1 MRKTDVRQAILA
13 RLVLLTVVVFL
24 LPTLLNANVLSHL
37 KLGKHKQK
45 SKSAELTNKASM
57 SPLLKRRTETIFSH
71 IGSGEPE
78 GAPNSYAKEQVSI
91 RAYPGTDLPIE
102 LSNAA
107 ANHFSRVKS
116 ESQAGQRG
124 QTVDAPWTSI
134 GPSIALYPKI
144 LNRTAAPY
152 VASGRIS
159 ALAID
164 HHCEEDHCRLYVG
177 AAGGGIWKTNNALAT
192 TPTWTFISGSFATN
206 AIGAIAIDPTD
217 RSGRTIYVGTG
228 EPNASGDSGAG
239 QGIYKS
245 TDGGNSWTLL
255 AGSGFALNRSIS
267 NVVIDPTN
275 GNTIYVGTT
284 RGVRGVSSTSGA
296 TGNPPVGTVAPV
308 GLYKST
314 DGGNTF
320 SPIFLTLPITPGGF
334 SEGVNQVALDP
345 KDPTTVYA
353 GAFGLG
359 IFRSSPSDAG
369 GAFQQVF
376 YSEDND
382 GNPAHFD
389 PFDRTA
395 FAVTT
400 KNGHTRMYVGDGNG
414 ADIPN
419 GPASQV
425 WRNDN
430 MNQPASALASGNVN
444 GPSWKNLTSSN
455 VADPGYAT
463 HNYCTGQCWYDNA
476 IYTPKGQPDT
486 VFVLGSYLYPEQLGS
501 GGSGLSNGR
510 AVLRS
515 TTAGDPDPDHNNRT
529 FTDMIADAGTDPNNN
544 GIHPDQHALVF
555 LPDNPD
561 VWFEGSD
568 GGLMRSNGTYTDV
581 SSKCAARGLTGD
593 NLNACQRL
601 LSAVPTTL
609 TSLNAG
615 LNTLQFQSFSI
626 NPKNPQGELLGGT
639 QDNGTFLYEGSSVL
653 WGQTIGGDGGQ
664 SGFNVSHPDIRFHTY
679 FAPQIDVN
687 FQGTETTGW
696 DWVSDRFFL
705 PPAEGWSFYIPIIYD
720 PHPGRAGSIFAGLQG
735 VWRTRDN
742 GGPRAYLDQHC
753 NQFTG
758 DFTVLCGD
766 FVELGSPNGLT
777 DPHGRLTSTFWGSDR
792 TGGVVNAIGRAPSD
806 KSTLWAAT
814 TTGRVFVS
822 KNADD
827 VSKVPGADG
836 SDVTYTR
843 IDSTSTAAPNRVPT
857 FIYVD
862 ARDANHA
869 WISYSGY
876 SARTPATPGHIF
888 EVRFDPDSGTATF
901 TSIDGSL
908 GDMPIT
914 SIVRDDPTGDFY
926 ASNDF
931 GVLRLPR
938 GSSNWQTAG
947 TGMPMVEVCALAI
960 STKGRVLYAATHGR
974 GGYSLPLPHG
984 GGD

>member
-1 MRKTDVRQAILA
+1 MRNQSLRSNVRAS
-13 RLVLLTVVVFL
+13 LVLLSLVL
-24 LPTLLNANVLSHL
+24 LLSTVLSAGI
-37 KLGKHKQK
+37 LGHFKSAKHKQTAK
-45 SKSAELTNKASM
+45 PAEVAKKNSIN
-57 SPLLKRRTETIFSH
+57 PLMKRRAETIFSR

-78 GAPNSYAKEQVSI
+78 GAPNSYAKEQVRF
-91 RAYPGTDLPIE
+91 RAYPGSDLPIE

-107 ANHFSRVKS
+107 SNHFARVKS

-134 GPSIALYPKI
+134 GPSIALYPEI

-159 ALAID
+159 ALAIE
-164 HHCEEDHCRLYVG
+164 HHCGEGHCRLYVG
-177 AAGGGIWKTNNALAT
+177 AAGGGIWRTNNALDNR
-192 TPTWTFISGSFATN
+192 PSWTFISGSFATN
-206 AIGAIAIDPTD
+206 AIGDITIDPTD
-217 RSGRTIYVGTG
+217 PSGRTIYVGTG

-245 TDGGNSWTLL
+245 TDGGNSWTRLP
-255 AGSGFALNRSIS
+255 GSDFANNRSIS
-267 NVVIDPTN
+267 DVVIDPTN

-284 RGVRGVSSTSGA
+284 RGVRGVSSSSGD

-320 SPIFLTLPITPGGF
+320 SAIFLTLPITPGGF
-334 SEGVNQVALDP
+334 SEGTSRVALDP
-345 KDPTTVYA
+345 SNPAVVYV

-359 IFRSSPSDAG
+359 IFRSDPSDNG

-400 KNGHTRMYVGDGNG
+400 KSGLTRMYVADGNG

-430 MNQPASALASGNVN
+430 MNQPASTLASGNVN
-444 GPSWKNLTSSN
+444 GSSWKNLTSSK
-455 VADPGYAT
+455 VGDPGYAT
-463 HNYCTGQCWYDNA
+463 YNYCTGQCWYDNA
-476 IYTPKGQPDT
+476 IYTPKGHPDT
-486 VFVLGSYLYPEQLGS
+486 VFVLGSYLYREQLGS
-501 GGSGLSNGR
+501 GGNGLSNGR

-515 TTAGDPDPDHNNRT
+515 TTAGAPDPDHNNRT

-555 LPDNPD
+555 LPDNPN

-581 SSKCAARGLTGD
+581 SSQCAARGLTGD
-593 NLNACQRL
+593 NLTACQRL
-601 LSAVPTTL
+601 LSAVPTQL
-609 TSLNAG
+609 TSLNNG
-615 LNTLQFQSFSI
+615 LDTLQFQSFSI
-626 NPKNPQGELLGGT
+626 NPKNPSKELLGGT

-664 SGFNVSHPDIRFHTY
+664 SGFNAANPDIRFHTY
-679 FAPQIDVN
+679 FAPQVDVN
-687 FQGTETTGW
+687 FQGTVTTGW
-696 DWVSDRFFL
+696 DWVADRFFL

-720 PHPGRAGSIFAGLQG
+720 PNPASAGSIFAGLQG

-753 NQFTG
+753 NEFTG
-758 DFTVLCGD
+758 DFKVLCGD
-766 FVELGSPNGLT
+766 FVELGSPTGLS
-777 DPHGRLTSTFWGSDR
+777 DAHGNLTSTFFGSDR
-792 TGGVVNAIGRAPSD
+792 VGGVVNAIGRSPGD

-827 VSKVPGADG
+827 VSNVPGADG

-843 IDSTSTAAPNRVPT
+843 IDSTSAAAPNRVPT
-857 FIYVD
+857 YIYVD
-862 ARDANHA
+862 PRNPNRA

-876 SARTPATPGHIF
+876 SARTPTTPGHIF
-888 EVRFDPDSGTATF
+888 EVRFNPNSGTATF

-914 SIVRDDPTGDFY
+914 SVVRDDPTGDFY

-931 GVLRLPR
+931 GVLRLPK
-938 GSSNWQTAG
+938 GSSTWQSAG
-947 TGMPMVEVCALAI
+947 TGMPMVEVCAVAI
-960 STKGRVLYAATHGR
+960 STKGRRLYAATHGR
-974 GGYSLPLPHG
+974 GGYVLQLPE
-984 GGD
+984 D

>member
-1 MRKTDVRQAILA
+1 MRNQSLRSNVRAS
-13 RLVLLTVVVFL
+13 LVLLSLVL
-24 LPTLLNANVLSHL
+24 LLSTVLSAGI
-37 KLGKHKQK
+37 LGHFKSAKHKQTAK
-45 SKSAELTNKASM
+45 PAEVAKKNSIN
-57 SPLLKRRTETIFSH
+57 PLMKRRAETIFSR

-78 GAPNSYAKEQVSI
+78 GAPNSYAKEQVRF
-91 RAYPGTDLPIE
+91 RAYPGSDLPIE

-107 ANHFSRVKS
+107 ANHFARVKS

-134 GPSIALYPKI
+134 GPSIALYPEI

-159 ALAID
+159 ALAIE
-164 HHCEEDHCRLYVG
+164 HHCGEGHCRLYVG
-177 AAGGGIWKTNNALAT
+177 AAGGGIWRTNNALAN
-192 TPTWTFISGSFATN
+192 TPSWTFMSGSFATN
-206 AIGAIAIDPTD
+206 AIGDITIDPTD
-217 RSGRTIYVGTG
+217 PSGRTIYVGTG

-245 TDGGNSWTLL
+245 TDGGNSWTRLP
-255 AGSGFALNRSIS
+255 GSDFANNRSIS
-267 NVVIDPTN
+267 DVVIDPTN

-284 RGVRGVSSTSGA
+284 RGVRGVSSSSGD

-320 SPIFLTLPITPGGF
+320 SAIFLTLPITPGGF
-334 SEGVNQVALDP
+334 SEGTSRVALDP
-345 KDPTTVYA
+345 SNPAVVYV

-359 IFRSSPSDAG
+359 IFRSDPSENG

-400 KNGHTRMYVGDGNG
+400 KNGLTRMYVADGNG

-430 MNQPASALASGNVN
+430 MNQPASALAAGNVN
-444 GPSWKNLTSSN
+444 GPGWKKLTSSK

-476 IYTPKGQPDT
+476 IYTPKGHPDT
-486 VFVLGSYLYPEQLGS
+486 VFVLVSYLYREQLGV
-501 GGSGLSNGR
+501 GGNGLSNGS
-510 AVLRS
+510 AVLRY
-515 TTAGDPDPDHNNRT
+515 TTAGAPHPDPNNRT

-555 LPDNPD
+555 LPDNPN
-561 VWFEGSD
+561 VWSEGSD
-568 GGLMRSNGTYTDV
+568 AGLMRSNGTYTDA
-581 SSKCAARGLTGD
+581 SSRCAARGLTGD
-593 NLNACQRL
+593 NLTACQRL
-601 LSAVPTTL
+601 LSAVPTQL
-609 TSLNAG
+609 TSLNNG
-615 LNTLQFQSFSI
+615 LDTLQFQSFSI
-626 NPKNPQGELLGGT
+626 NPKNPSKELLGGP

-664 SGFNVSHPDIRFHTY
+664 SGFNAANPDIRFHTY
-679 FAPQIDVN
+679 FAPQVDVN
-687 FQGTETTGW
+687 FQGTVTTGW
-696 DWVSDRFFL
+696 DWVADRFFL

-720 PHPGRAGSIFAGLQG
+720 PNPASAGSIFAGLQG

-753 NQFTG
+753 NEFTG
-758 DFTVLCGD
+758 DFKVLCGD
-766 FVELGSPNGLT
+766 FVELGSPTGLS
-777 DPHGRLTSTFWGSDR
+777 DAHGNLTSTFFGSDR
-792 TGGVVNAIGRAPSD
+792 VGGVVNAIGRSPGD

-827 VSKVPGADG
+827 VSNVPGADG

-843 IDSTSTAAPNRVPT
+843 IDSTSAAAPNRVPT
-857 FIYVD
+857 YIYVD
-862 ARDANHA
+862 AKNPNRA

-876 SARTPATPGHIF
+876 SARTPTTPGHIF
-888 EVRFDPDSGTATF
+888 EVRFNPNSGTATF
-901 TSIDGSL
+901 TSID
-908 GDMPIT
+908 
-914 SIVRDDPTGDFY
+914 
-926 ASNDF
+926 
-931 GVLRLPR
+931 
-938 GSSNWQTAG
+938 
-947 TGMPMVEVCALAI
+947 
-960 STKGRVLYAATHGR
+960 
-974 GGYSLPLPHG
+974 
-984 GGD
+984 